1 MKINEESREVTI
13 TKVYLHRN
21 MMEVFNTVKAGYDV
35 IVTEYSKPIARIM
48 SEGGINADRT
58 N

>member
-1 MKINEESREVTI
+1 MKVNEESREVTI
-13 TKVYLHRN
+13 SKVYLHRN

-35 IVTEYSKPIARIM
+35 IVTEYSKPIARIT
-48 SEGGINADRT
+48 SEGGLNAAST

>member
-1 MKINEESREVTI
+1 MKINEESREVII

>member
-1 MKINEESREVTI
+1 MKIDDSNRTVTVS
-13 TKVYLHRN
+13 KVYMHRN

-35 IVTEYSKPIARIM
+35 IVTEYNKPIARIT